1 MNKNLQLREPVIN
14 YIEKIKKI
22 NRKLSEKEPAD
33 RIKVSYAASAISFLY
48 EKIRN
53 TVDYKEEFLLRKYAI
68 ERILNRLIFIE
79 DKKSGVGEALLS
91 DLIRGRYFL
100 NDTIGVDKIGET
112 DKIIKKYLTLFDKL
126 KSSDIKKREVGK
138 IIDWFIGI
146 ASFEIEKNLVS
157 YEKEEAL
164 CEFIYNTACKDIVIK
179 DKILSE
185 RQEITQTYLAI
196 LRVALRA
203 DRSILSYYLMKAYW
217 PDWFGENWFLV
228 NDELAKNIFAT
239 KSVIDKEINHPIAEK
254 LLRFFKRRAVVYF
267 IISDLIVKNAGKT
280 EEKMQSSKLDFLED
294 VRNTCA
300 SRYGKAREVLDRT
313 FKRSV
318 IYIFV
323 TKIALAFIIEVPY
336 EVLILMSKINY
347 TALGINVIFHPSLMY
362 VVGSSIKM
370 PKEKNTAQIIREAD
384 YVVYNKKKSEIPPYA
399 NKFSFS
405 RSSISSGLF
414 FIFYAIMFVITFGLI
429 ITVLEKLEFNFVSGA
444 LFIFFISVVSF
455 FAFKISR
462 PVRELIV
469 IDKNDKLID
478 TVLDFFFIPV
488 MYFGRWLSESFNQ
501 INILVFAL
509 DFIIEAPFKTLVKIF
524 DDWVKFLKEKKEEM
538 M

>member
-1 MNKNLQLREPVIN
+1 MKKNLQLREPVTI

-22 NRKLSEKEPAD
+22 NRKSLEKQSMD
-33 RIKVSYAASAISFLY
+33 RIKVSYAASTISFLY

-79 DKKSGVGEALLS
+79 NKKNGIGEALLS

-100 NDTIGVDKIGET
+100 NDTISIDKIAET
-112 DKIIKKYLTLFDKL
+112 DQIIKKYLTFFDKP
-126 KSSDIKKREVGK
+126 SFADIKKGDANK

-146 ASFEIEKNLVS
+146 AAFEIEKNLVS
-157 YEKEEAL
+157 YDKEEAL
-164 CEFIYNTACKDIVIK
+164 CEFIYNIVCKDIIIK
-179 DKILSE
+179 DGFLNE

-196 LRVALRA
+196 LRAALRA

-217 PDWFGENWFLV
+217 PDWFGENWILV
-228 NDELAKNIFAT
+228 SDELAKNILST
-239 KSVIDKEINHPIAEK
+239 KSIIDKEINHPVAERF
-254 LLRFFKRRAVVYF
+254 LRFFKRRAVVYF
-267 IISDLIVKNAGKT
+267 IISDLIVKNASET
-280 EEKMQSSKLDFLED
+280 EEKMLSSKLNFLED
-294 VRNTCA
+294 IQEACA
-300 SRYGKAREVLDRT
+300 FRYEKAREVLSRT

-318 IYIFV
+318 AYIFA

-336 EVLILMSKINY
+336 EMFTMAKINY
-347 TALGINVIFHPSLMY
+347 TSLSINVIFHPSLMY

-370 PKEKNTAQIIREAD
+370 PKEKNTAQIIREAE
-384 YVVYNKKKSEIPPYA
+384 YVVYKKKKSETPPYI

-405 RSSISSGLF
+405 QSSFSGGLF
-414 FIFYAIMFVITFGLI
+414 FIFYAAMFIITFGLI
-429 ITVLEKLEFNFVSGA
+429 IAVLKKLEFNFVSGA

-469 IDKNDKLID
+469 IDKNDSLVDI
-478 TVLDFFFIPV
+478 VLDFFFIPV
-488 MYFGRWLSESFNQ
+488 MHFGRWLSESFSQ
-501 INILVFAL
+501 INIFVFAL
-509 DFIIEAPFKTLVKIF
+509 DFIIEAPFKTLIKIF
-524 DDWVKFLKEKKEEM
+524 DDWVKYLKEKREEM